1 MACKLS
7 VTQLSMECL
16 LLLQDVLGKL
26 LQPPSGESINDSI
39 KRLHNIGALDTDE
52 VTQQI
57 GRWWTGLSLQTVY
70 TLYQSFYSLNMCI
83 SFIKLKENVK
93 YYDFETSKLELTRE
107 KNVREF
113 SKKKKKTIKE
123 EDYE

>member
-7 VTQLSMECL
+7 VTQLNVECL

-52 VTQQI
+52 VTRQQI

-70 TLYQSFYSLNMCI
+70 MLYQSFYSLNMCI

-113 SKKKKKTIKE
+113 SKKKIIKE